1 MNAATLSL
9 DVIVLAVLIATLV
22 RAARLER
29 ALHILRGERGAWEAA
44 VGGLGAGT
52 RDAHA
57 GLAELRT
64 TADGIAREVA
74 AQAGRADGLKDDLAF
89 LIERAERA
97 CDRLENLVRASRLVG
112 DGAGQMPHPTQ
123 DRHPMEQELLAAL
136 RSVR

>member
-1 MNAATLSL
+1 MNAAALTL
-9 DVIVLAVLIATLV
+9 DVVVLAVLIATLV

-29 ALHILRGERGAWEAA
+29 ALHTLRGERGAWEAA

-64 TADGIAREVA
+64 TADGVAREVA
-74 AQAGRADGLKDDLAF
+74 MQAGRADGLKDDLAF

-97 CDRLENLVRASRLVG
+97 CDRLENLVRASRPAVE
-112 DGAGQMPHPTQ
+112 GAVPAGRAAE

>member
-1 MNAATLSL
+1 MNGAALSL
-9 DVIVLAVLIATLV
+9 DVVVLAVLIATLV

-29 ALHILRGERGAWEAA
+29 ALHVLRGERGAWEAA

-52 RDAHA
+52 REAHA

-64 TADGIAREVA
+64 TADGVARDVA
-74 AQAGRADGLKDDLAF
+74 MQAGRADGLKDDLML

-97 CDRLENLVRASRLVG
+97 CDRMEDLVRASRPV
-112 DGAGQMPHPTQ
+112 AVTATPE
-123 DRHPMEQELLAAL
+123 RHPLEQELLAAL